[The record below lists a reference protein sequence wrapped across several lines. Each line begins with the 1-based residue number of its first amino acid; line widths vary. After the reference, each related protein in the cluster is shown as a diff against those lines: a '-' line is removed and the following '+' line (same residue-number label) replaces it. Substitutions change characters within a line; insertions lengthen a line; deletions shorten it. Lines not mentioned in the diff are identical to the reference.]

1 MLLFSPIPFLHT
13 VTYFGRIL
21 VVYWSKSV
29 IILVPL
35 RNLTKLTFNQ
45 KICDLSTKKYTKFW
59 LQKYG
64 LENQNY
70 SGRKSVILAS
80 QKLFL
85 FSPSHI
91 TYIKKEKKEGESK
104 KLRMKNQNFKLRTK
118 IVIFL
123 IFVRFPTKVGF
134 NQNVKLFFGPNS

>member
-1 MLLFSPIPFLHT
+1 MLCYT

-29 IILVPL
+29 IILVHL

-45 KICDLSTKKYTKFW
+45 KIFDLSTKKTAIFF

-64 LENQNY
+64 FENQNY
-70 SGRKSVILAS
+70 SGWKSVIFVPLE
-80 QKLFL
+80 LFL

-91 TYIKKEKKEGESK
+91 TYIKEEKKEGESK
-104 KLRMKNQNFKLRTK
+104 KLRMEDQNVHYGQK